1 MIQSAA
7 LHLAARPLMVA
18 ALAVAGIAGPGI
30 AAAHAVTSAP
40 APVVRTAECSPSART
55 AMRTA
60 GAVSCRVQE
69 REGAMHSAGMHAA
82 MNATAGR

>member
-30 AAAHAVTSAP
+30 AAANAVTSPP
-40 APVVRTAECSPSART
+40 APVVRTAECAMSART
-55 AMRTA
+55 AMRA
-60 GAVSCRVQE
+60 AEAASCRVQQHGVGM
-69 REGAMHSAGMHAA
+69 RAAMH
-82 MNATAGR
+82 ATVGR